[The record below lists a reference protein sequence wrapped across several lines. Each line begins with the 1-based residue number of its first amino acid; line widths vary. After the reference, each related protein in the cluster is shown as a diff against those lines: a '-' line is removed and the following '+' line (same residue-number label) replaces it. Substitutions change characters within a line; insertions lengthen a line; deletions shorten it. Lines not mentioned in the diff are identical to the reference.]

1 MCSSISNG
9 NPICGLNIS
18 LVTNPTEDK
27 EFEESIVSQ
36 INSIQTEIWKT
47 INTLKTAS
55 EGNSDQLKNQFIQ
68 VIDNQLE
75 TYITIRNA
83 SLCGQKVRE
92 KIKSLEISLDDACL
106 ILKKVKGQFKLKDL
120 FIPRSDIYHLKE
132 RLQSQV
138 NG

>member
-68 VIDNQLE
+68 VIESTRNLHHHKKCKSMWSKSKGKNQ
-75 TYITIRNA
+75 IFRN
-83 SLCGQKVRE
+83 LLR
-92 KIKSLEISLDDACL
+92 
-106 ILKKVKGQFKLKDL
+106 
-120 FIPRSDIYHLKE
+120 
-132 RLQSQV
+132 
-138 NG
+138 